1 MSKIEKVPKNMFY
14 VHLVLYSVVLVLS
27 DASAEM

>member
-1 MSKIEKVPKNMFY
+1 MSKIEKVPQNMFY
-14 VHLVLYSVVLVLS
+14 VYLVLYSVVSVLS